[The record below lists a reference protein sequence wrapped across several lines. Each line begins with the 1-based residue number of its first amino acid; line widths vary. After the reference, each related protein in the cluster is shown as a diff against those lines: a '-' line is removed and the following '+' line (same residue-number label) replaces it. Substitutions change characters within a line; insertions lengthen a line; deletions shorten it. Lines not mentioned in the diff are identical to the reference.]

1 MCSTANYV
9 LPLRRT
15 CEVAATPGRLCGG
28 VSMQTNFPGVRSHG
42 APQDTEM
49 DVAWQELMAIT
60 ELQEFEVPSEGS
72 YETSQYQ
79 TMEPMVP
86 VGEYGISQ
94 PHPEPPP
101 PPPPPSACEMSTA
114 DNYDGCY
121 SEEVPTCHRLGSNT
135 EAMYGNSESQLS
147 QRMLPI
153 SHAQPSLMAL
163 REPMNISGTS
173 QGHRRANACLSQGL
187 SRHMLWTTHGQSARA
202 RSADDME
209 SDSGLSLGSSPP
221 LASPDNPAGGAP
233 GYQSID
239 IGMAYSDG
247 EHDSMNEHARR
258 AHIHYSM
265 DYQNQA
271 HSYLHSGAHPSYFS
285 PQPSLCHAQ
294 QSSLTLRSVKQQGP
308 AAALSDLYND
318 SAMSSRGSSQHNMYT
333 KPQGSIS
340 TPAPLSRD
348 ERRAM
353 ALKIPFPMEKIINLP
368 VDDFNE
374 LLTQYTLTDTQ
385 LALVRDIRR
394 RGKNKVAAQNCR
406 KRKLESIIH
415 LERELNQ
422 LQAQRE
428 HLAQERLEFQ
438 RSLAFIK
445 CRLTDLYAEVFS
457 HLRDEDGQPY
467 SIDEYSLQQ
476 TPDGKIYLVPHNAK
490 ERAMLKNWE

>member
-1 MCSTANYV
+1 MSA
-9 LPLRRT
+9 
-15 CEVAATPGRLCGG
+15 
-28 VSMQTNFPGVRSHG
+28 NFPGARSHG

-60 ELQEFEVPSEGS
+60 ELQFEVPGEGS
-72 YETSQYQ
+72 YETTPYQ
-79 TMEPMVP
+79 SMEPMVP
-86 VGEYGISQ
+86 MGGYGMAQS
-94 PHPEPPP
+94 HSEPPP
-101 PPPPPSACEMSTA
+101 AACELSTA
-114 DNYDGCY
+114 ETYGCY
-121 SEEVPTCHRLGSNT
+121 PEEVPVCHRLGSNA
-135 EAMYGNSESQLS
+135 EAMYGHSESQLS
-147 QRMLPI
+147 QRMLPVS
-153 SHAQPSLMAL
+153 SHTQPALMAP
-163 REPMNISGTS
+163 REQMNMSGTS
-173 QGHRRANACLSQGL
+173 QGHRRPSACLSQGL
-187 SRHMLWTTHGQSARA
+187 SRHMLWTTHGQSLHP
-202 RSADDME
+202 RSADDLE

-221 LASPDNPAGGAP
+221 LASPDNPVGGAP
-233 GYQSID
+233 GYQTVD
-239 IGMAYSDG
+239 IAMTYSDG
-247 EHDSMNEHARR
+247 EPDSRTEHTRGAN
-258 AHIHYSM
+258 IHYSM
-265 DYQNQA
+265 DYQSQSQ
-271 HSYLHSGAHPSYFS
+271 SYLHSGAHPSYFS
-285 PQPSLCHAQ
+285 PQPALSHAHPDA
-294 QSSLTLRSVKQQGP
+294 LTPWSAKQQTQTP
-308 AAALSDLYND
+308 ALSNLYVE
-318 SAMSSRGSSQHNMYT
+318 SGVSSRGSSQHNMHT

-353 ALKIPFPMEKIINLP
+353 ALKIPFPMDKIINLP

-428 HLAQERLEFQ
+428 HLAKERLEFK

-445 CRLTDLYAEVFS
+445 CRLTELYSEVFS

-476 TPDGKIYLVPHNAK
+476 TPDGKIYLVPHTTMQK
-490 ERAMLKNWE
+490 

>member
-15 CEVAATPGRLCGG
+15 CEVLATPGRLCGG
-28 VSMQTNFPGVRSHG
+28 VSMSTNFPGARSHG

-72 YETSQYQ
+72 YETTQYQ

-86 VGEYGISQ
+86 MGGYGMAQS
-94 PHPEPPP
+94 HSEPPP
-101 PPPPPSACEMSTA
+101 AACELGTA
-114 DNYDGCY
+114 DTYDGCY
-121 SEEVPTCHRLGSNT
+121 SEEVPVCHRLGSNT
-135 EAMYGNSESQLS
+135 EAMYGQAQLN

-153 SHAQPSLMAL
+153 SSHTQPSHMAF
-163 REPMNISGTS
+163 REQMNMSGTS
-173 QGHRRANACLSQGL
+173 QGHRRANAFLSQDL
-187 SRHMLWTTHGQSARA
+187 RRHMLWTTHGQSSHA
-202 RSADDME
+202 RSADDLE

-221 LASPDNPAGGAP
+221 LASPDNPVGGAP
-233 GYQSID
+233 GCQSVD
-239 IGMAYSDG
+239 IGMTYSDG
-247 EHDSMNEHARR
+247 EPDSMTEHARR

-265 DYQNQA
+265 DYQSQ
-271 HSYLHSGAHPSYFS
+271 SSLYLHSGTQPYFS
-285 PQPSLCHAQ
+285 PQPTLS
-294 QSSLTLRSVKQQGP
+294 QSQPNALTPRAVKQQGL
-308 AAALSDLYND
+308 ASALSNLYND
-318 SAMSSRGSSQHNMYT
+318 SGVSSRGSSQHNMYI
-333 KPQGSIS
+333 KPQGSNS
-340 TPAPLSRD
+340 TPGTLSRD

-353 ALKIPFPMEKIINLP
+353 SLKIPFPTEKIINLP

-374 LLTQYTLTDTQ
+374 LLTQYTLTDNQ

-415 LERELNQ
+415 LERELNE

-438 RSLAFIK
+438 RSLGFIK
-445 CRLTDLYAEVFS
+445 CRLTGLYSEVFS
-457 HLRDEDGQPY
+457 HLRDENGQPY
-467 SIDEYSLQQ
+467 SIDEYALQQ
-476 TPDGKIYLVPHNAK
+476 TPDGKIYLVPHTTMQK
-490 ERAMLKNWE
+490 REQC